1 VSGVT
6 FGSLL
11 RAVFFWRDRA
21 ANEPKTMSDEVKQ
34 TEEKRR
40 VGDGTPGPGRPKGVP
55 NKMTIA
61 AKEAIAI
68 AADKLGGADRL
79 VAWAQED
86 PANERV
92 FWGTIYPKLLPLQV
106 SGEGGGPVSLS
117 MAVKFV
123 NAGTT
128 G

>member
-1 VSGVT
+1 
-6 FGSLL
+6 
-11 RAVFFWRDRA
+11 
-21 ANEPKTMSDEVKQ
+21 MSDEVKQ

-123 NAGTT
+123 NAGTA